1 LECGPLTASSPFRKA
16 AFFSYY
22 DTGPKGWGL
31 LPSKHQLLCIL
42 TFADGWAKLQKI
54 EDQHMEIKA
63 IRGFNDI
70 LPDEIGKWQ
79 FVEKTAREVFEG
91 FGFMEIRIPILERT
105 ELFSRGIGEATD
117 IVEKEMYTFADRSGN
132 SLTLRPE
139 ATASMARAYL
149 EHQLY
154 NFDSLA
160 KLYCIGPMFRYE
172 RPQKGRYRQFYQ
184 IDSEVFGVGNPMVDA
199 ELIIMLL
206 HFLRSVGLEK
216 LELQINTLG
225 DRTCRP
231 KYREGLKKYLE
242 GRAFQLCEDCRRR
255 IETNPLR
262 VLDCKVETCKQAIA
276 DAPKVTDFICLECQ
290 KHFDSVKEYLEAAGL
305 AYIVNPR
312 MVRGL
317 DYYTRTAFEVVS
329 YQLGSQNAVAGG
341 GRYDNLFQEIG
352 GKEIP
357 GIGFAIGMERLIS
370 LLPQEK
376 GFFKYPDLFIA
387 ALGETPFK
395 EASQIVNRLHL
406 EGIRAELDYEGK
418 SLKSQMRRADKLKAR
433 YTLILGE
440 EELKRK
446 KAVLRNMGTKAQEEI
461 PMGDGFLNV
470 IKDKIST
477 ID

>member
-1 LECGPLTASSPFRKA
+1 V
-16 AFFSYY
+16 
-22 DTGPKGWGL
+22 
-31 LPSKHQLLCIL
+31 
-42 TFADGWAKLQKI
+42 
-54 EDQHMEIKA
+54 EIKA

-70 LPDEIGKWQ
+70 LPEEIGKWQ
-79 FVEKTAREVFEG
+79 FVEGTARVVFEG
-91 FGFMEIRIPILERT
+91 FGFSEIRIPILERT

-154 NFDSLA
+154 NFDSMA

-184 IDSEVFGVGNPMVDA
+184 IDAEVFGVENPMVDA
-199 ELIIMLL
+199 ELIVMLI
-206 HFLRSVGLEK
+206 HFLKSVGLEN
-216 LELQINTLG
+216 LELQVNTLG

-242 GRAFQLCEDCRRR
+242 GKAFQLCDDCKRR

-276 DAPKVTDFICLECQ
+276 EAPKVTDFLCSECQ
-290 KHFDSVKEYLEAAGL
+290 KHFDRVREYLETAGL
-305 AYIVNPR
+305 TYVLNPR

-352 GKEIP
+352 SKEMP

-370 LLPQEK
+370 LLPEGK
-376 GFFKYPDLFIA
+376 EFVTYPDLFIA
-387 ALGETPFK
+387 TLGEAPFK
-395 EASQIVNRLHL
+395 EAYRIVNQLHL
-406 EGIRAELDYEGK
+406 QGIRAELDYEGK

-440 EELKRK
+440 EELKRG
-446 KAVLRNMGTKAQEEI
+446 KAALRDMGTKSQEEI
-461 PMGDGFLNV
+461 PLQDL
-470 IKDKIST
+470 IDTLRKKIV
-477 ID
+477 